1 VKKNKVIKII
11 NGANLNLLGKREPEI
26 YGVKSFE
33 TFLSEL
39 KRQFIDIELLY
50 FQSNIEGEIL
60 NELHNSDDEIII
72 GIVLKAGAFTH
83 YSIAIRDAIASISTP
98 VVEVHI
104 SNIFAREEFRQ
115 KSVISAVCK
124 GVISGFGLSSYTLAI
139 RYLCETF

>member
-1 VKKNKVIKII
+1 MKKNKVIKII

>member
-1 VKKNKVIKII
+1 
-11 NGANLNLLGKREPEI
+11 
-26 YGVKSFE
+26 
-33 TFLSEL
+33 
-39 KRQFIDIELLY
+39 LY

-60 NELHNSDDEIII
+60 NELHNSDDENII
-72 GIVLKAGAFTH
+72 GIVLNAGAFTH

-124 GVISGFGLSSYTLAI
+124 GVISGFGLLSYTLAI

>member
-60 NELHNSDDEIII
+60 NELHNSDDENII
-72 GIVLKAGAFTH
+72 GIVLNAGAFTH

-104 SNIFAREEFRQ
+104 SNIFSREEFRQ